1 MAPFGI
7 FWLGVCTDMTVPQ
20 PFDCMLHVAISVKV
34 PCHGGEKTS
43 RGELGKLRFWR
54 AEIAVSK
61 SSMYDSS
68 DIGICVCLRG
78 AVLNANGDNLR
89 RMNMHSK
96 NEDE

>member
-1 MAPFGI
+1 MP
-7 FWLGVCTDMTVPQ
+7 WRE
-20 PFDCMLHVAISVKV
+20 K
-34 PCHGGEKTS
+34 KTS